1 MIMNRTKI
9 THQPIVFAPM
19 VPSDVDYINYLEQLC
34 FETPWSAAT
43 YLHELH
49 QNRLGFYWVV
59 RVQGAAPPQS
69 LPPILAYGGYWLLG
83 EDAHIATIATHPQ
96 WQRRGLAKW
105 LLINMLEKA
114 RQQGAQQATLEVRAS
129 NLSAQKLYAQLGFEA
144 VGRRRGYYPPSPNQ
158 PQGEDALLLTLFALD
173 TTPVWQK
180 LALMLARTTL
190 HFDEL
195 A

>member
-1 MIMNRTKI
+1 MNTTKI
-9 THQPIVFAPM
+9 DHLPIVFVPM
-19 VPSDVDYINYLEQLC
+19 VPGDVDYVNYLERLC

-43 YLHELH
+43 YLRELR

-59 RVQGAAPPQS
+59 RPQGLKAGQS
-69 LPPILAYGGYWLLG
+69 LPPILAYGGYWLMG

-96 WQRRGLAKW
+96 WQQRGLAKW

-114 RQQGAQQATLEVRAS
+114 RQQGATQATLEVRAG
-129 NLSAQKLYAQLGFEA
+129 NAAAQKLYAQLGFAE
-144 VGRRRGYYPPSPNQ
+144 VGRRRGYYPPSPKQ
-158 PQGEDALLLTLFALD
+158 RRGEDALLLTLFGLD
-173 TTPVWQK
+173 TESVWQT
-180 LALMLARTTL
+180 LALMLARTEL